1 MSEQVGGRAVPY
13 YCPFCGDED
22 LRPHQEDTDSPRAH
36 GGWLCGACR
45 RVFTVSMTGLMLS
58 GVTR

>member
-1 MSEQVGGRAVPY
+1 MTSTERAVPY

-22 LRPHQEDTDSPRAH
+22 LRPAED

-45 RVFTVSMTGLMLS
+45 RGFSVEFHGLSLPEEAL
-58 GVTR
+58 G